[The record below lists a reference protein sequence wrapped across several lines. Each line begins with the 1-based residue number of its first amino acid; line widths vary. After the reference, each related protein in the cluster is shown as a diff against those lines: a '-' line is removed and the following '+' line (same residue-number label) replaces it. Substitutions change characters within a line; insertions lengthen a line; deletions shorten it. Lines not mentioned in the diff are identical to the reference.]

1 MVKDKNG
8 RDRGRHENN
17 SGKSEFQIVPDNLWR
32 ARIVPTNDFE
42 YCSPPTGLNI
52 ERGEFVVLS
61 TRYGLDMA
69 RILGPATERKGVEA
83 EYVRLIDRIATED
96 DITKRKDLEQREKV
110 AYKICHEKIAKL
122 KLAMKL
128 VSAHYL
134 FEEQKVLFFF
144 TAENRI
150 DFRELVKEL
159 VSHFKMRI
167 ELRQIGVRDESRVI
181 GGVAVCGRQYCCHS
195 LTDKLSPVSIKM
207 AKEQNLSL
215 NSLKISGPCGRLLCC
230 LAFEHEHYSA
240 ERKLMPHEG
249 SRISFEGVSYKVMEV
264 NIFARKIHLLGP
276 EGRRMDMPA
285 SRLAC
290 KDGGGWE
297 ILSEEGEE
305 EKPVEDDSQSYG
317 IYE

>member
-1 MVKDKNG
+1 MH
-8 RDRGRHENN
+8 RDSD
-17 SGKSEFQIVPDNLWR
+17 SGIPDFQKIPENLWR
-32 ARIVPTNDFE
+32 ARVVPTNDFE
-42 YCSPPTGLNI
+42 YCSPPEEMNI
-52 ERGEFVVLS
+52 ERGDFVVIS

-69 RILGPATERKGVEA
+69 RILGPARERDDVEA
-83 EYVRLIDRIATED
+83 ENVRLIDRIATEAD
-96 DITKRKDLEQREKV
+96 LLKRDELEEQEKE
-110 AYKICHEKIAKL
+110 AYKICRSKISRL

-128 VSAHYL
+128 VSAHYIL
-134 FEEQKVLFFF
+134 DEQKAMFFF

-181 GGVAVCGRQYCCHS
+181 GGVAVCGRQYCCHG

-249 SRISFEGVSYKVMEV
+249 SRISHEGVGYKVTDV
-264 NIFARKIHLLGP
+264 NIFARKVHLSAS
-276 EGRRMDMPA
+276 EGRRMDVPV
-285 SRLAC
+285 SRLAR
-290 KDGGGWE
+290 KSGGGWE
-297 ILSEEGEE
+297 ILPEEGEE
-305 EKPVEDDSQSYG
+305 GFNAED
-317 IYE
+317 ER